1 MYMIKSL
8 VVALM
13 LSGTAAVLPQVATA
27 QTQGTRAPNVPK
39 SDFVALQKAYN
50 QTKTTK
56 DGVPSYER
64 FNVLMRQMIAHQKE
78 KVVASNE
85 APAEVEKYN
94 KMTDVFGKMVKANR
108 SENRAEITNNMTAFI
123 NLL

>member
-27 QTQGTRAPNVPK
+27 QTQGTKVQSVPK

-50 QTKTTK
+50 QTKNTK

-64 FNVLMRQMIAHQKE
+64 FNALMRQMIAYQKE

-85 APAEVEKYN
+85 AQAEVEKYN
-94 KMTDVFGKMVKANR
+94 KMTDVFDKIVKANR
-108 SENRAEITNNMTAFI
+108 SENRAEIKNNMTAFI

>member
-27 QTQGTRAPNVPK
+27 QTQDARTQSVPK

-50 QTKTTK
+50 QTKNTK
-56 DGVPSYER
+56 DGAPSYER
-64 FNVLMRQMIAHQKE
+64 FNALMRQMIIFQKE
-78 KVVASNE
+78 QLVATNDD
-85 APAEVEKYN
+85 PAQVEKFR
-94 KMTDVFGKMVKANR
+94 KMTVVFEKITKANR
-108 SENRAEITNNMTAFI
+108 SENRAEIANNMTAFI

>member
-8 VVALM
+8 AVALM

-27 QTQGTRAPNVPK
+27 QTQATPAQNVPK

-50 QTKTTK
+50 QTKNTK
-56 DGVPSYER
+56 DGAEPYVQ
-64 FNVLMRQMIAHQKE
+64 FNILMRKMIAHQKE
-78 KVVASNE
+78 KLVASNE

-94 KMTDVFGKMVKANR
+94 KMTDVFTKIVKANR
-108 SENRAEITNNMTAFI
+108 SENRAEITANMTAFI

>member
-13 LSGTAAVLPQVATA
+13 LSGTATVLPQVATA
-27 QTQGTRAPNVPK
+27 QTVLTRAPNVPK

-50 QTKTTK
+50 QTKNTK
-56 DGVPSYER
+56 DGAPSYER

-78 KVVASNE
+78 QVVATNE
-85 APAEVEKYN
+85 APAVVEKYN
-94 KMTDVFGKMVKANR
+94 KMTEVFVKIVKANR
-108 SENRAEITNNMTAFI
+108 SENRTEIANNMTAFI